1 MLCGHVPRLALICLS
16 IFIFQTG
23 EEEGLVSKAV
33 APSLDYIDFKQP
45 KNYIS
50 DRDIMED
57 NFRFNLSSSSDVMVF
72 LHIQKTGDHIR
83 EAPCPGH

>member
-33 APSLDYIDFKQP
+33 APSLDYMDFKP
-45 KNYIS
+45 LKNYI
-50 DRDIMED
+50 RDIMED

-83 EAPCPGH
+83 EAP